1 MAKYPVVVYGA
12 SGYTGMLTMDW
23 LIDQN
28 IPFTA
33 VARDAKRVKK
43 MMAERVVRLESA
55 TYEIIETQHDVESL
69 TKAFTGAKVVCNTV
83 GPFAKFGLTAVEAA
97 LKAGCHHIDTTGE
110 QEYIRNV
117 RDQFGELYA
126 QAGLVVSP
134 SIAYMYSYS
143 EIAAELALEH
153 PGIDAL
159 QTSALCRG
167 PRGVGA
173 GVTVGSTA
181 SIFEMFR
188 ARQFYLW
195 DNELVE
201 HPKGTSFN
209 INSPDFMEP
218 VFALPWGGTSLPIYF
233 DNDPRVRSCVSCV
246 GFYDNDAMKMVHAV
260 GQKWE
265 EEYKDLPAEAQD
277 EVLRQLTESTTP
289 AMPPRER
296 TTLVR
301 TVDTAIGR
309 GQLSAVRATV
319 YGTTA
324 YIATG
329 ALQTAAAIKLLDN
342 DTSRVGF
349 TSGSRAFGHRYLLG
363 FLEERGLARASV
375 TEL

>member
-33 VARDAKRVKK
+33 VARDAKRVKE
-43 MMAERVVRLESA
+43 MMAQRVVRLESA
-55 TYEIIETQHDVESL
+55 TYEIIEAQHNVEAL
-69 TKAFTGAKVVCNTV
+69 TEAFKGAKVVCNTV
-83 GPFAKFGLTAVEAA
+83 GPFVKYGLTGVEAA
-97 LKAGCHHIDTTGE
+97 LKAGCHHLDTTGE
-110 QEYIRNV
+110 QAYIRAV
-117 RDQFGELYA
+117 REQFGELYA

-134 SIAYMYSYS
+134 SLAYMYSYA
-143 EIAAELALEH
+143 EIAAELALEN

-159 QTSALCRG
+159 QTTTLARG

-181 SIFEMFR
+181 SIFEMYR
-188 ARQFYLW
+188 SEACYLW
-195 DNELVE
+195 DNKLVP
-201 HPKGTSFN
+201 HAPNKSYT
-209 INSPDFMEP
+209 INSPDFMDP
-218 VFALPWGGTSLPIYF
+218 VFALPWGGTSLPVYF
-233 DNDPRVRSCVSCV
+233 ETDPRVRSCESCV
-246 GFYDNDAMKMVHAV
+246 GFYDNDAMQMVHAL
-260 GQKWE
+260 GEKWE
-265 EEYKDLPAEAQD
+265 AEYKGLPTEQQG
-277 EVLRQLTESTTP
+277 EVLRQITESTTP
-289 AMPPRER
+289 SMPPRER

-309 GQLSAVRATV
+309 GVLSAVRATV

-329 ALQTAAAIKLLDN
+329 ALQTAGVIKLLDG
-342 DTSRVGF
+342 DTNKVGF
-349 TSGSRAFGHRYLLG
+349 ASGSKAFGHRYLLG

>member
-1 MAKYPVVVYGA
+1 MAKYTVVVYGA

-33 VARDAKRVKK
+33 VARNAKRVKE
-43 MMAERVVRLESA
+43 MMAQRVVRLESA
-55 TYEIIETQHDVESL
+55 TYEIIEAEHTVESL

-83 GPFAKFGLTAVEAA
+83 GPFVKFGLTTVEAA
-97 LKAGCHHIDTTGE
+97 LKAGCHHLDTTGE
-110 QEYIRNV
+110 QAYIRDV
-117 RDQFGELYA
+117 REQFGELYR

-134 SIAYMYSYS
+134 SVAYMYTYS
-143 EIAAELALEH
+143 EIAAELALET
-153 PGIDAL
+153 PGIDSL

-181 SIFEMFR
+181 SIFEMYR
-188 ARQFYLW
+188 AEQCYLW
-195 DNELVE
+195 DKQLVP
-201 HPKGTSFN
+201 HPAGTSFN

-218 VFALPWGGTSLPIYF
+218 VFALPWGGTSLPVYF
-233 DNDPRVRSCVSCV
+233 EHDPRVRSCVSSV
-246 GFYDNDAMKMVHAV
+246 GFYDNDAMKMIHAV
-260 GQKWE
+260 GEKWE
-265 EEYKDLPAEAQD
+265 AEYKDLPTEEQD
-277 EVLRQLTESTTP
+277 EVLKQLTESTTP
-289 AMPPRER
+289 SMPPRER

-301 TVDTAIGR
+301 TVDCAIGR

-329 ALQTAAAIKLLDN
+329 ALQTAAAIKLLDGETN
-342 DTSRVGF
+342 KVGF

-375 TEL
+375 TQL

>member
-260 GQKWE
+260 GQKWA

-349 TSGSRAFGHRYLLG
+349 TSGSKAFGHRYLLG

>member
-12 SGYTGMLTMDW
+12 SGYTGMLIMDW

-33 VARDAKRVKK
+33 VARDAKRVKE
-43 MMAERVVRLESA
+43 MMAQRVVRLESA
-55 TYEIIETQHDVESL
+55 TYEIIEAKHEVKAL
-69 TKAFTGAKVVCNTV
+69 TKAFKGAKVVCNTV
-83 GPFAKFGLTAVEAA
+83 GPFVKYGLTAVEAA
-97 LKAGCHHIDTTGE
+97 LKAGCHHLDTTGE
-110 QEYIRNV
+110 QAYIRDV
-117 RDQFGELYA
+117 REQFGDLYA
-126 QAGLVVSP
+126 QAGLLVSP
-134 SIAYMYSYS
+134 SLAYMYSYA

-159 QTSALCRG
+159 QTTTLCRG

-181 SIFEMFR
+181 SIFEMYR
-188 ARQFYLW
+188 SEACYLW
-195 DNELVE
+195 DKKLVP
-201 HPKGTSFN
+201 HAANKSYT
-209 INSPDFMEP
+209 INSPDFMDP
-218 VFALPWGGTSLPIYF
+218 VFALPWSGTSLPVYF
-233 DNDPRVRSCVSCV
+233 QNDARVRSCESCV
-246 GFYDNDAMKMVHAV
+246 GFYDNDAMRMVHAL
-260 GQKWE
+260 GEKWE
-265 EEYKDLPAEAQD
+265 AEYKDLPTEQQD
-277 EVLRQLTESTTP
+277 EVLRQITESTTP
-289 AMPPRER
+289 SMPPRER

-309 GQLSAVRATV
+309 GVLSAVRATV

-329 ALQTAAAIKLLDN
+329 ALQTAGVIKLLDD
-342 DTSRVGF
+342 DTNKVGF
-349 TSGSRAFGHRYLLG
+349 ASGSKAFGHRYLLG